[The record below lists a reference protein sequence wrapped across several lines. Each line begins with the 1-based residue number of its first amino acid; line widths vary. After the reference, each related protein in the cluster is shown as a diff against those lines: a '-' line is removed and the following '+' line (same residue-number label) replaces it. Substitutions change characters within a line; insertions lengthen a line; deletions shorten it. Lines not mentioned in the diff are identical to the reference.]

1 MNCFAR
7 VALYAA
13 RMGIREFGFV
23 VALAAVAWGQ
33 TIAPDGMARMA
44 GTDAGSGIQ
53 YALISV
59 DGKLVGAGG
68 AAPVPPPRLT
78 AQCTKALDGKLQFEL
93 LADLGGV
100 AQIAYIPPWKPTK
113 ERPVRPPEEKAR
125 VKTEFLGYVKQK
137 PLQFEWRY
145 MREIPGE
152 MHFASPGLH
161 SGNMESER
169 FFMQYLRSLPTLR
182 MTIPPGGPVKAMA
195 TVEFETQKW
204 QGLVKAEPLCWASGL

>member
-1 MNCFAR
+1 
-7 VALYAA
+7 
-13 RMGIREFGFV
+13 MGIRVIGLV
-23 VALAAVAWGQ
+23 WALAAVAWGQ
-33 TIAPDGMARMA
+33 TIAPAGMARIA

-59 DGKLVGAGG
+59 DGKLLGAAGE
-68 AAPVPPPRLT
+68 APVPPPRLT
-78 AQCTKALDGKLQFEL
+78 AQCTKDAGGKLQFEL

-100 AQIAYIPPWKPTK
+100 AEIALIPPWKATK
-113 ERPVRPPEEKAR
+113 EKPVRPPEEKTK

-137 PLQFEWRY
+137 PLKFEWRY

-152 MHFASPGLH
+152 MRYATPGFH

-182 MTIPPGGPVKAMA
+182 MTVPPGGPVKALV